1 MVTIIDQFANLNI
14 GYQTVTIG
22 EVFIS
27 IIIIIAAI
35 IIGRFISN
43 KVKRQL
49 HDVVS
54 ANNRE
59 LIVKSIYFAI
69 IFAGLLIALPYL
81 DLDLSGLLLA
91 GGIFGIIIGFA
102 GQNVFSN
109 FISGIILI
117 FERPIKIGDN
127 IGIEDTLGTV
137 EDIRILS
144 TIIKTYDGIY
154 TRIPNQTLFTANITN
169 YVTNVARRFEY
180 KIGIR
185 YSDDAEKAMSVM
197 WEIIKNHPFALK
209 YPEPSIFVEDLGDNA
224 VIISVRIWSPS
235 LVWWDVRTELLWKI
249 KKTIEENGIQIPFP
263 QRTVWFP
270 EGMKNDVIIKE
281 KVKV

>member
-1 MVTIIDQFANLNI
+1 MVAIIDQFANINI

-27 IIIIIAAI
+27 ILIIIVAI
-35 IIGRFISN
+35 IIGKFISN
-43 KVKRQL
+43 RVKKQL
-49 HDVVS
+49 YDHVS
-54 ANNRE
+54 ANDRE

-81 DLDLSGLLLA
+81 DLDLSGLLVA

-117 FERPIKIGDN
+117 FEQPIKIGDN
-127 IGIEDTLGTV
+127 IGILDTLGTV

-169 YVTNVARRFEY
+169 YVAHVARRFEY
-180 KIGIR
+180 EVGIR
-185 YSDDAEKAMSVM
+185 YSDDADKAIQ
-197 WEIIKNHPFALK
+197 IIKGIISNHPFALK
-209 YPEPSIFVEDLGDNA
+209 YPEPSIFVDRLGDNA

-235 LVWWDVRTELLWKI
+235 SVWWDVRTELLWKI
-249 KKTIEENGIQIPFP
+249 KKAIEENGIQVPFP

-270 EGMKNDVIIKE
+270 EG
-281 KVKV
+281 VKTQMQ